1 MTLQQAIALYD
12 IPVASVVILVIF
24 VLIAVGS
31 LLSILALAVLPG
43 SRPDKDKYSH
53 KRFMKE
59 KD

>member
-12 IPVASVVILVIF
+12 IPVASVVILVVF

-31 LLSILALAVLPG
+31 LLSILALAFLPG
-43 SRPDKDKYSH
+43 SRPDKDTYRH

-59 KD
+59 ED